1 MPSCSLEARSLVI
14 IGEVSNSCSS
24 SVEAMISPPSVTAY
38 TRTSEGRLFNVS
50 ENRVGV
56 IPKKTQDSSAVLEGP
71 EKRKKLRYRGPAF
84 AGLERI
90 VLQREGILSVLSV

>member
-1 MPSCSLEARSLVI
+1 MPSGSLVARRLVI
-14 IGEVSNSCSS
+14 IGEVSNSCSL

-56 IPKKTQDSSAVLEGP
+56 IPKKTQDSSVL
-71 EKRKKLRYRGPAF
+71 LRALYWRGRRSGRSFGTVGRPLPDLN
-84 AGLERI
+84 GLSSSER
-90 VLQREGILSVLSV
+90 VY